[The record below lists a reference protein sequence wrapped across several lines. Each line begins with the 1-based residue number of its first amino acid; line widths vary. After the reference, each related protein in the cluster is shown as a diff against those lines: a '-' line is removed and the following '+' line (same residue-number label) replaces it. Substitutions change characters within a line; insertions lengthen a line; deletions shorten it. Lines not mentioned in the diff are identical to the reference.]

1 MRRTGDPLNGL
12 GMRSSCIIAP
22 PVYAYGQWERP
33 PVRRFA
39 SRCCIGQNLSLAPA
53 FKSRNIQKAAAFFLL
68 LFLAL
73 LWVAPGRDSLQAASL
88 NIDFGPAG
96 EEGALGPLQL
106 LVFLS
111 LITLA
116 PSILI
121 MMTSFTRIII
131 VFSFLK
137 NALGAQ
143 APPNQVVVGV
153 ALFLSFFIMWPVG
166 VEINDKAVTPYL
178 EGELTQAQCLEE
190 MALPIK
196 VFMLKQMKPQELNL
210 FLSIADESS
219 LVEEVTPE
227 SLTSLGL
234 HIVIPAFILSELK
247 RSFVIGFLIFI
258 PFLVIDVIVA
268 STLMSMGM
276 VMLPPSMIS
285 LPFKLMLFVVVDGWS
300 LVMET
305 LVKSFRW

>member
-1 MRRTGDPLNGL
+1 MRKRLPWLVL
-12 GMRSSCIIAP
+12 IL
-22 PVYAYGQWERP
+22 V
-33 PVRRFA
+33 
-39 SRCCIGQNLSLAPA
+39 LSLILSWA
-53 FKSRNIQKAAAFFLL
+53 I
-68 LFLAL
+68 
-73 LWVAPGRDSLQAASL
+73 PGYDGLQAATF

-131 VFSFLK
+131 VFSFLR

-143 APPNQVVVGV
+143 APPSQVIVGV

-166 VEINDKAVTPYL
+166 TEINDSAVRPYL
-178 EGELTQAQCLEE
+178 DGEISQAECIQKMGAPL
-190 MALPIK
+190 K
-196 VFMLKQMKPQELNL
+196 VFMLKQIKPQELNL
-210 FLSIADESS
+210 FLSVAGETS
-219 LVEEVTPE
+219 LTGEVTAE
-227 SLTSLGL
+227 TLTGLGM
-234 HIVIPAFILSELK
+234 HIVIPSFILSELK
-247 RSFVIGFLIFI
+247 RSFVIGFMVFI

-300 LVMET
+300 LIMET
-305 LVKSFRW
+305 LLKSFRW